1 MRRLVPL
8 LVAGLLAFTGVAAP
22 SPIASAAAAASGPKI
37 VLIVGATHA
46 ATDSYRAD
54 MDAVYATAI
63 QYSSNVVKVYSP
75 NATWAAAK
83 AALQGANIVVYMGHG
98 NGFPSPYTTTLM
110 PDRQDGLG
118 LNAVAGQSDSN
129 TTYYGESD
137 LQGSVRLAP
146 NAVVILA
153 HLCYASGNSEPGMPA
168 PTLAVAEERI
178 DNFAAGFLAAGAR
191 AVIADAHADT
201 SWYLD
206 QLFTTHQSVDQ
217 LFRSKP
223 WSDGNTFTFA
233 STRTPGLTDYAD
245 PDGSAPFSDYYRSM
259 VALPTLRTDDVTGA
273 APAGVAGV
281 TQRDPTPPV
290 VSALTVTPSTYSPA
304 LGGTISI
311 AATASK
317 PVSWSVTITD
327 SAGTGVATLTGSGA
341 ALAATWNGRDGSG
354 RMVPDG
360 SYRVAATAT
369 DDSGNPPVSTGAV
382 LALDATPPVLTL
394 TGGTSAPILVSPNG
408 DGLNDTA
415 RLPFTLSE
423 AATLQADL
431 RSSGGAIIRS
441 LTLSAPAGAGAI
453 TWNGLDT
460 AGALVPDGPYA
471 LDVTARDPAGNM
483 SPAVQVP
490 LVVATARSAVAASP
504 AWISPAGN
512 GSNPR
517 VSTLSFTL
525 ARPARVTWQV
535 TTTAGVPVRTW
546 DANVP
551 LEAGS
556 YTVRW
561 DGRSDAGAVVP
572 AGPYLAQVTV
582 ADGITTTTEQA
593 WVYSDGIR
601 IGTSDTNPAAGQVVT
616 ITVVAVEALRANPT
630 VWVTQPGRSRVSY
643 RTTKTGTSTYSVQ
656 VRLRTGSAGRLT
668 VGVSGIDRF
677 GRPAAASVAYW
688 LR

>member
-8 LVAGLLAFTGVAAP
+8 LVAGLLALTGVAAP
-22 SPIASAAAAASGPKI
+22 SPIASTAAAASGPKI

-54 MDAVYATAI
+54 MDAVYATAL

-118 LNAVAGQSDSN
+118 LNAVAGQGDSN
-129 TTYYGESD
+129 TTYYGESY
-137 LQGSVRLAP
+137 LESSVKLAP
-146 NAVVILA
+146 NALVILA
-153 HLCYASGNSEPGMPA
+153 HLCYASGNSEPGMAA
-168 PTLAVAEERI
+168 PTLAVAKERI

-191 AVIADAHADT
+191 AVIADAHTDT

-206 QLFTTHQSVDQ
+206 QLFTTHQTVDQ

-233 STRTPGLTDYAD
+233 STRTPGLTAYAD

-273 APAGVAGV
+273 PPAGVAGV
-281 TQRDPTPPV
+281 AQRDETPP
-290 VSALTVTPSTYSPA
+290 AIGNLTVTPSNYSAA
-304 LGGTISI
+304 LGGAVSI

-317 PVSWSVTITD
+317 PVSWSVTITEPT
-327 SAGTGVATLTGSGA
+327 GTGVATFAGTGPA
-341 ALAATWNGRDGSG
+341 FAATWNGRDGNG
-354 RMVPDG
+354 RVVPDG
-360 SYRVAATAT
+360 AYRVVATAT
-369 DDSGNPPVSTGAV
+369 DDSGNPPVSSGAALV
-382 LALDATPPVLTL
+382 LDATPPVFTL
-394 TGGTSAPILVSPNG
+394 TGATSAPILVSPNG
-408 DGLNDTA
+408 DGLNNIA

-423 AATLQADL
+423 AATLQADV
-431 RSSGGAIIRS
+431 RNSGGATVRT
-441 LTLSAPAGAGAI
+441 LTISAPAGAGAI

-460 AGALVPDGPYA
+460 AGTLVPDGPYV
-471 LDVTARDPAGNM
+471 LDVAARDATGNM
-483 SPAVQVP
+483 SPVAQVP
-490 LVVATARSAVAASP
+490 LVVATARSGVAASP
-504 AWISPAGN
+504 AWISPAG
-512 GSNPR
+512 SSLDPR

-535 TTTAGVPVRTW
+535 TTTTGVPVRTW
-546 DANVP
+546 DADAP
-551 LEAGS
+551 LDAGAYS
-556 YTVRW
+556 VRW
-561 DGRSDAGAVVP
+561 DGRNDAGVRVP
-572 AGPYLAQVTV
+572 AGMYLSQVTV
-582 ADGITTTTEQA
+582 ADGITTSTEQ
-593 WVYSDGIR
+593 VSVFSGGIR
-601 IGTSDTNPAAGQVVT
+601 ITTSDTTPAAGQVVT
-616 ITVVAVEALRANPT
+616 ITVVAAEALHANPT
-630 VWVTQPGRSRVSY
+630 VWVAQPGRNRVTY
-643 RTTKTGTSTYSVQ
+643 RTTKTGTSTYRVQ
-656 VRLRTGSAGRLT
+656 IRLRSGSSGRLT

-688 LR
+688 LH